1 MSKNVYI
8 ASKPRY
14 EILDGLRGVAAML
27 VVAYHLFE
35 TYYEGK
41 PDQPINHGYLAVDFF
56 FVLSGFVIGYAYDDR
71 WKPHPL
77 SPGLTPIPSPMGE
90 GGIKGEGERHYMTHW
105 AFFKRRL
112 IRLHPMVIFG
122 TLFGAVMFYFGS
134 CSTFPLINDTPW
146 YMVIAVMLWCFTMI
160 PLPSTMDIR
169 GWAETN
175 PLNGPAW
182 SLQWE
187 YLANILYALLV
198 RRFSKLLLGVCVAVF
213 ACFTIIL
220 CLNIDVFGFLEERS
234 WAAYT
239 VVGGWSTTPDQL
251 QVGLTRLLYPF
262 FCGLFLS
269 RMGWLIKVKGGFWW
283 CSLFIVVL
291 LGMPWLGMG
300 TEGDSRWTNGLY
312 EAFCIIVCFPLIVSI
327 GAGSS
332 VKGGKSEAINK
343 TAIEREQSE
352 ACFDSAEREQVRP
365 EVKFLGDISFPL
377 YITHYPLI
385 YMQMSWV
392 DGHKDAPLGTHIFV
406 SVCIFVLAIGL
417 AYAALKLYDLPV
429 REWLKGKLFTKSI
442 AK

>member
-1 MSKNVYI
+1 MSNNVYI

-71 WKPHPL
+71 WDRM
-77 SPGLTPIPSPMGE
+77 ST
-90 GGIKGEGERHYMTHW
+90 W

-146 YMVIAVMLWCFTMI
+146 YMVIVVMLWCFTMI

-187 YLANILYALLV
+187 YLANILYALLI
-198 RRFSKLLLGVCVAVF
+198 RRFSKLLLGVSVAVF

-312 EAFCIIVCFPLIVSI
+312 EAFCILVCFPLIVSI

-343 TAIEREQSE
+343 
-352 ACFDSAEREQVRP
+352 
-365 EVKFLGDISFPL
+365 FLGEISFPL

-406 SVCIFVLAIGL
+406 AVCIFVLAIGF